1 MSEKV
6 KAHHL
11 ERGAYVYVRQST
23 PYQVRNNLESK
34 DRQYALEGRAQ
45 QLGFSKVVV
54 IDEDLGPLRFRHSGA
69 AGLRPVIGISLPGS
83 GRSGVV
89 MSHDLAPLH
98 SPDIRRC
105 VGHTPL

>member
-34 DRQYALEGRAQ
+34 ERQYALEGRAQ

-54 IDEDLGPLRFRHSGA
+54 IDEDLGRS
-69 AGLRPVIGISLPGS
+69 GS
-83 GRSGVV
+83 GKTGLLCQKR
-89 MSHDLAPLH
+89 HRAP
-98 SPDIRRC
+98 PDRR
-105 VGHTPL
+105 

>member
-1 MSEKV
+1 MSEKL

-34 DRQYALEGRAQ
+34 ERQYALEGRAQ

-54 IDEDLGPLRFRHSGA
+54 IDEDLGRSGSGIQERPGFGRLLA
-69 AGLRPVIGISLPGS
+69 SVCQGLAGAVFGWKLLDWRATIGIGTTWLISA
-83 GRSGVV
+83 
-89 MSHDLAPLH
+89 H
-98 SPDIRRC
+98 
-105 VGHTPL
+105 

>member
-1 MSEKV
+1 MNEKV

-34 DRQYALEGRAQ
+34 ERQYALEGRAQ

-54 IDEDLGPLRFRHSGA
+54 IDEDLGRSGS
-69 AGLRPVIGISLPGS
+69 GLQERPGFGRCLLWKLLDWHATIAIGITWLISA
-83 GRSGVV
+83 
-89 MSHDLAPLH
+89 H
-98 SPDIRRC
+98 
-105 VGHTPL
+105 